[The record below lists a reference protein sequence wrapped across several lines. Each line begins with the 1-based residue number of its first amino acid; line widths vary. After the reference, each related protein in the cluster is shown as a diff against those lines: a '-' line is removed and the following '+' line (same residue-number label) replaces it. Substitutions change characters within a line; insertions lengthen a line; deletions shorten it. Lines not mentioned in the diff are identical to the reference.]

1 MDTGWKVSLGG
12 HGALLLAALVGWPFA
27 SDTESAAPQ
36 TVNVTLVTM
45 DEMPV
50 AGAPT
55 PPRAE
60 APDPAQAPVEIDDIA
75 ALAPEL
81 APEEAPR
88 PPEPP
93 ARPARPDPVPEAKAP
108 TPPKPATPAAPPP
121 PVDRVAPVPQPAPPK
136 DLPEAD
142 QQQEAVKKSP
152 EPAPQAVQ
160 TEEQDAAAPKEAAP
174 QIVTEA
180 VETSPRPDRRPARPE
195 PVAVAEP
202 EPEPEPEPEVA
213 ETPETREPEPEPEPV
228 KEPPKPKTPP
238 KTEPK
243 AAPKKQPDVN
253 SALAEA
259 MAADPGPAQAE
270 PQSSGP
276 PLTQGERDGLR
287 VAVSR
292 CWNIAALSTESAQV
306 TVIVGMEMS
315 LDGVPSNLRMVSY
328 SGGTEAAAQ
337 QAYETARRAVLRCQP
352 YSLPAEKYD
361 QWRTIEMTFNPDDMR
376 RR

>member
-1 MDTGWKVSLGG
+1 VDTGWKVSLGG
-12 HGALLLAALVGWPFA
+12 HGALLMAILVGWPFA

-60 APDPAQAPVEIDDIA
+60 APVEIDDIA

-93 ARPARPDPVPEAKAP
+93 ARPARPDPEPEAKAP

-142 QQQEAVKKSP
+142 QQQEAVKQTP
-152 EPAPQAVQ
+152 EPAPQTTR
-160 TEEQDAAAPKEAAP
+160 TEEQEAAAPKEAAP

-195 PVAVAEP
+195 PVAAAEP
-202 EPEPEPEPEVA
+202 EPEAEPEVA

-228 KEPPKPKTPP
+228 KDPPKP

-361 QWRTIEMTFNPDDMR
+361 QWRTIEMTFNPDEMR